1 MRLLKRHPALLLFF
15 AVVSVGGFLHGS
27 TWASKEMPADTIT
40 IFSAAS
46 TAGIMNEL
54 ASKYE
59 KETGVRVQV
68 AFASSGNL
76 ARQIEQGAQADI
88 FLSASVKW
96 MDSLQA
102 KGVLIN
108 ESRRE
113 FLSNRL
119 VLVSPKDRP
128 VTFDLDCGSDLPAIF
143 TGPIATGDP
152 AHVPSGGYAKE
163 AMEHLGW
170 FDRLDVRMTN
180 SSSAKAAMLLVEQ
193 GEVSM
198 GIVYRSDAMV
208 SGKVNIVAEFPAESH
223 TPIVYPVA
231 LLRDAKPAATALLT
245 WLGGAAAQDAIRRFG
260 FAATDT
266 ADSLAVGPA
275 SNEIDSAGCLNAVM
289 LSLKV
294 AGVSVLLLGIPSV
307 VIGWLLA
314 RKEFPGKRLLSAAVY
329 IPLVVP
335 PIATGYLLLMVLGIN
350 GPVGGWL
357 YEFFGVRLAF
367 HWTGAAIASA
377 VVAFPLMVRSVR
389 LAITAI
395 DVRLESAARTLG
407 QNRIQTFLSVTLP
420 LAWPGIVAG
429 AVLAFARSMGEFGAT
444 VTFAG
449 NFAGQTRT
457 LPLAAFGHMQT
468 PGGEAAAMQLVAIS
482 IGLSVGSI
490 LAAEWLAGRMTS
502 ASIRGAV

>member
-1 MRLLKRHPALLLFF
+1 MRLLKRHPAWLIFSAMVIVGSFF
-15 AVVSVGGFLHGS
+15 YWP
-27 TWASKEMPADTIT
+27 TWASKEKPAETIT
-40 IFSAAS
+40 LFSAAS
-46 TAGIMNEL
+46 TAGLMNEL
-54 ASKYE
+54 ASRYE
-59 KETGVRVQV
+59 KETGILVQV
-68 AFASSGNL
+68 NLASSGNL
-76 ARQIEQGAQADI
+76 ARQIQQGAQADI
-88 FLSASVKW
+88 FLSANVKW

-102 KGVLIN
+102 KGLLKN
-108 ESRRE
+108 ESRRDL
-113 FLSNRL
+113 LSNRL

-128 VTFDLDCGSDLPAIF
+128 MTFDLDYDSDLPAIF

-152 AHVPSGGYAKE
+152 GHVPAGAYAKE
-163 AMEHLGW
+163 AMEHFEW
-170 FDRLDVRMTN
+170 FDALAGRMTN

-193 GEVSM
+193 GEVAM
-198 GIVYRSDAMV
+198 GIVYRSDAMA
-208 SGKVNIVAEFPAESH
+208 SAKVNIVAEFPAKSH

-231 LLRDAKPAATALLT
+231 LVSDAKPTAVTFLA
-245 WLGGAAAQDAIRRFG
+245 WLGGSTDQDAISRFG

-266 ADSLAVGPA
+266 NDSLAAAPA
-275 SNEIDSAGCLNAVM
+275 SNEIDSAGCLTAVM

-294 AGVSVLLLGIPSV
+294 AGVSVLLLAIPSV

-335 PIATGYLLLMVLGIN
+335 PIATGYLLLMVLGVN
-350 GPVGGWL
+350 GPVGQWL
-357 YEFFGVRLAF
+357 YEFFGIRLAF
-367 HWTGAAIASA
+367 HWTGAAVASA

-389 LAITAI
+389 LAITGI
-395 DVRLESAARTLG
+395 DVRLESAALTLG
-407 QNRIQTFLSVTLP
+407 SNRIQTFLSITLP

-468 PGGEAAAMQLVAIS
+468 PGGEDAAMQLVAIS
-482 IGLSVGSI
+482 IGLSVFSI

-502 ASIRGAV
+502 APIRGAV